1 MTRPAGSLPVRRRG
15 NLPPRSARPTGM
27 DRWTEGRRPALG
39 GVLAVLVAALPLSA
53 CSAPATQAGNPG
65 GAVITTTSGAAGD
78 FNGIVLDEPYP
89 EPTDTFTDM
98 QGQPFTFAKDAR
110 RPVVLVFFG
119 YTNCPDV
126 CSTVLADVASALR
139 PLDPGTR
146 KKVELLFITTDPER
160 DTGPVM
166 QAYLGRFDPTF
177 EGLTAPPQEIQAV
190 ATGLGVALT
199 GKESAGAGYTV
210 GHGAQVLGFGP
221 DQLAGVIW
229 LPGTPVKDLRSD
241 VVRLASSA

>member
-1 MTRPAGSLPVRRRG
+1 M
-15 NLPPRSARPTGM
+15 PRIRSR
-27 DRWTEGRRPALG
+27 L
-39 GVLAVLVAALPLSA
+39 VLAAATAWAIPLLA
-53 CSAPATQAGNPG
+53 CSAPAPTGSAGGTG
-65 GAVITTTSGAAGD
+65 GAGGAAMGVQPTQGAASGSY
-78 FNGIVLDEPYP
+78 NGIVLDQPYP
-89 EPTDTFTDM
+89 EPTTTFTDM
-98 QGQPFTFAKDAR
+98 AGHPFTFAANAT

-146 KKVELLFITTDPER
+146 HQIELLFITTDPDR

-166 QAYLGRFDPTF
+166 SAYLGRFDPTF
-177 EGLTAPPQEIQAV
+177 LGLSAPMAEV
-190 ATGLGVALT
+190 AQVAAGLGVAIT
-199 GKESAGAGYTV
+199 GHDATKSGYTV

-221 DQLAGVIW
+221 NRQAGVIW
-229 LPGTPVKDLRSD
+229 LPGTPVGDLRAD